1 MVLIPDDSQT
11 VVILSQQNHTV
22 HCCTGGS
29 TDTKSILLAHDI
41 KFEVRACIPEL
52 KLHVIAI
59 AICHYHLF
67 AIFRNR
73 GSEAMAIGL
82 PDVVLGLGW
91 GGVQ

>member
-52 KLHVIAI
+52 KSFMLLLL
-59 AICHYHLF
+59 LF
-67 AIFRNR
+67 AITI
-73 GSEAMAIGL
+73 SL
-82 PDVVLGLGW
+82 PYSATEDLK
-91 GGVQ
+91 Q